1 MQFTL
6 VIPSLEMDFP
16 VVLMLTLG
24 LVTVGTAS
32 LTSPMKACT
41 RSIKAP
47 RVIENKSPSILSIL
61 VADHLVDGSEGT

>member
-6 VIPSLEMDFP
+6 VIPSLKMDFP

-32 LTSPMKACT
+32 LTSPMKARM

-61 VADHLVDGSEGT
+61 VTDHLVDGSEGT